1 VTVDVEIGGRRR
13 RVELERAGGAW
24 MAAIDGRAVTLDA
37 VQVRSGWSLL
47 LGPAEAGHSED
58 ATRSSLGRT
67 SFDVSVDDR
76 GRGALTVYVGG
87 RAIEASVIDPRAYA
101 RRGRDHGAGGRSGLR
116 QVTAP
121 MPGRVLKVLVKPGD
135 HVAARQGL
143 AVIEAMK
150 MENELRAPGDGVVRE
165 VRTVEGASV
174 EAGTILVILE

>member
-1 VTVDVEIGGRRR
+1 MTVDVEIGGRRR
-13 RVELERAGGAW
+13 RVELERAGGGW
-24 MAAIDGRAVTLDA
+24 MAAIDGRAVTVDA

-47 LGPAEAGHSED
+47 LGPAEAGPSED
-58 ATRSSLGRT
+58 ATRSLGRT
-67 SFDVSVDDR
+67 SFDVSVDDH

-87 RAIEASVIDPRAYA
+87 RAIEASVIDPRVYA
-101 RRGRDHGAGGRSGLR
+101 RRGRDPGAGGRSGLR
-116 QVTAP
+116 HVTAP